1 MHSKQPIKLLV
12 RNPISLLENLQILKP
27 FLDNS
32 KNTEIVINKPH
43 EVLTESDKGW
53 EYHAVP
59 ELSFRACMDIAK
71 LTATYTK
78 QSLDERH
85 PIISGTLP
93 NGERIQIV
101 IPPVTLQG
109 QVSITIRKP
118 SSVSFTLNDYHEQGL
133 FSDCAVDKRGLLEED
148 ENLLKLLKKRD
159 FISFFKLAVSSQKNI
174 IISGSTG
181 SGKTTFCR
189 SLLNLVPEDERLISI
204 ENVDELK
211 LYETHPNSTS
221 LFYSAGGQGVSP
233 TTQQELLES
242 SLRMKPDRIFVAELI
257 RGDEAFYYLRNVN
270 SGHPGSITTL
280 HANSTRLAFEQLML
294 FIKESNAGN
303 TLGRED
309 IKQLLYMCVDIIVQ
323 IKNIKGKRSITEVY
337 FDPMKKINA
346 QVD

>member
-1 MHSKQPIKLLV
+1 MHSKQPTKLPL
-12 RNPISLLENLQILKP
+12 RNSVPLLENLNILKP
-27 FLDNS
+27 FLNNS
-32 KNTEIVINKPH
+32 ENTEIVINKPY
-43 EVLTESDKGW
+43 EVLTESYNGW
-53 EYHAVP
+53 KYHSVP
-59 ELSFRACMDIAK
+59 ELSFRACMNIAK

-93 NGERIQIV
+93 DGERVQIV

-118 SSVSFTLNDYHEQGL
+118 SSISFTLNDYHEQGL
-133 FSDCAVDKRGLLEED
+133 FSDCSVDKSGLLKED
-148 ENLLKLLKKRD
+148 EDLLTLLKKRD
-159 FISFFKLAVSSQKNI
+159 FVNFFKLAVSSQKNI

-181 SGKTTFCR
+181 SGKTTFCK
-189 SLLNLVPEDERLISI
+189 SLLNLVPENERLISI

-211 LYETHPNSTS
+211 IYETHPNSTS

-233 TTQQELLES
+233 ITQQELLES

-280 HANSTRLAFEQLML
+280 HANSTRLAFEQLVL

-323 IKNIKGKRSITEVY
+323 IKNIKGNRRITEVY
-337 FDPMKKINA
+337 FDPIKKLNA

>member
-1 MHSKQPIKLLV
+1 MHSKQPTKLFV
-12 RNPISLLENLQILKP
+12 RDPLSLLENLQILKP

-32 KNTEIVINKPH
+32 ENTEIVINKPH
-43 EVLTESDKGW
+43 EVLTESKKGW
-53 EYHAVP
+53 EYHSVP
-59 ELSFRACMDIAK
+59 ALSFRVCMDLAK

-93 NGERIQIV
+93 HGERIQVV

-118 SSVSFTLNDYHEQGL
+118 SSIAFTLDDYEEQGL
-133 FSDCAVDKRGLLEED
+133 FSDCSIDRKGLLKED
-148 ENLLKLLKKRD
+148 DDLLNLLKKRD

-204 ENVDELK
+204 EDVDELK

-221 LFYSAGGQGVSP
+221 LFYSSGKHGVSP
-233 TTQQELLES
+233 ITQQQLLES

-257 RGDEAFYYLRNVN
+257 RGNEAFYYLRNVN

-323 IKNIKGKRSITEVY
+323 IRNIRGKRRITEVY
-337 FDPMKKINA
+337 FDPMKKLNA
-346 QVD
+346 QTD